1 MNNYRIILKDKT
13 ETGFYNLDIKTND
26 IYNYIL
32 NNNINI
38 NDIIKI
44 IEYI

>member
-1 MNNYRIILKDKT
+1 MIKYRILLKNKN
-13 ETGFYNLDIKTND
+13 GFYNLDIKTND

>member
-1 MNNYRIILKDKT
+1 MEKYRILLKNKN
-13 ETGFYNLDIKTND
+13 GFYNLDIKTNN

-44 IEYI
+44 IKYI